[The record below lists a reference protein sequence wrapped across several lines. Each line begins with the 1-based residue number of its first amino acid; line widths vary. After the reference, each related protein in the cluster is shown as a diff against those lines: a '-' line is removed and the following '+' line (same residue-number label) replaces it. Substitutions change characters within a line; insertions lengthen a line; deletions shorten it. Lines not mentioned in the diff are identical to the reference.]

1 MRKSK
6 TWILNNNNTNRLLQ
20 IDVWGKVKYIVLLV
34 ALGMLLVNFWKECML
49 RKNLY
54 LRHKENCN
62 SLQRVSNSNLRDKA
76 TRNSVGKWSESL
88 HVLYCLY
95 VGVGIV
101 LIYGLI
107 CSTNKHCA
115 LRGLV
120 VTCVCVWQRERGG
133 GGNTGCRIEADV
145 LKLRGNYVEV
155 KRLTYD

>member
-1 MRKSK
+1 
-6 TWILNNNNTNRLLQ
+6 
-20 IDVWGKVKYIVLLV
+20 
-34 ALGMLLVNFWKECML
+34 
-49 RKNLY
+49 
-54 LRHKENCN
+54 
-62 SLQRVSNSNLRDKA
+62 
-76 TRNSVGKWSESL
+76 
-88 HVLYCLY
+88 
-95 VGVGIV
+95 V

-120 VTCVCVWQRERGG
+120 VTCVCVCVTERERG